1 MAVYI
6 GKTEI
11 LYRRIG
17 RNRYDGRFVII
28 QLGIRQLHRR
38 HLTLYVLHS
47 VTELVCQVCSLD
59 RLDSHFLPAV
69 LGVFFS
75 KFPEYHLRMSS
86 KITVNGITL
95 RSSSQMNPVRLF
107 QGHTVPFLE
116 KEDIRYN
123 TGVCVPQKGIIRKA
137 DCPQKVCPVGDIF
150 PHRFILLIHRSAGGH
165 HGDDTAGTDEIQRFS
180 DEVIMDQ
187 EVVPIVSGVRHLI
200 LPKRHISDH
209 GIKKAVR
216 E

>member
-1 MAVYI
+1 
-6 GKTEI
+6 
-11 LYRRIG
+11 
-17 RNRYDGRFVII
+17 
-28 QLGIRQLHRR
+28 
-38 HLTLYVLHS
+38 
-47 VTELVCQVCSLD
+47 
-59 RLDSHFLPAV
+59 
-69 LGVFFS
+69 
-75 KFPEYHLRMSS
+75 
-86 KITVNGITL
+86 
-95 RSSSQMNPVRLF
+95 MNPVRLL
-107 QGHTVPFLE
+107 QRHAVPFLE
-116 KEDIRYN
+116 KENIRYN
-123 TGVCVPQKGIIRKA
+123 TGICVPQKGIIREP
-137 DCPQKVCPVGDIF
+137 DCPQKVCPVGNIS